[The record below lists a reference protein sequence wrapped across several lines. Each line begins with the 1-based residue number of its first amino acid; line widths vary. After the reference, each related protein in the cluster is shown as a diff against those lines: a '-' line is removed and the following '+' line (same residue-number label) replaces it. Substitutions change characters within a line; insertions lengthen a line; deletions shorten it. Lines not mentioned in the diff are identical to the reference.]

1 MSTQVKN
8 IAGLSMK
15 GGRNDRF
22 IFCLIEH
29 FPDQDRWFLKSL
41 LQSRDEEGRDG
52 DQAIRDWIEQFSL
65 KELVVDFPLS
75 EPACQT
81 CRLECPGAHACPDSS
96 VVFVKNSIEE
106 LIETDRQLQEKH
118 PKEYERRR
126 VQDLEIDPA
135 RDVLAKEAHHHL
147 LSRPFKRRLKKGYLP
162 YWNRP
167 IDFWIWSHYYDQLLE
182 LFNLS
187 FDSFG
192 TSSLMIQSRFTYL
205 KRHFPNTLKL
215 FESSIPILL
224 IELFRSGILQ
234 KRDLLGLNNL
244 ELGAEA
250 RLDIIKKIEKSCNLF
265 IYDRDLEALVENPR
279 AFDSFLLAVIGQNI
293 HLGHH
298 REVPEAFL
306 HGSQFV
312 VPSF

>member
-1 MSTQVKN
+1 MELKN

-29 FPDQDRWFLKSL
+29 YPDQDRWFLKSL

-52 DQAIRDWIEQFSL
+52 DQAIRDWIDQFHL

-75 EPACQT
+75 EPACQI
-81 CRLECPGAHACPDSS
+81 CKLDCPGVNQCPDPS
-96 VVFVKNSIEE
+96 VVFVRRAIDKILDED
-106 LIETDRQLQEKH
+106 LKLQQKH
-118 PKEYERRR
+118 PKEYERKRIE
-126 VQDLEIDPA
+126 DLEFNPRKDIM
-135 RDVLAKEAHHHL
+135 AKEAHHHL
-147 LSRPFKRRLKKGYLP
+147 LSRSFKRRLKKGYLP

-167 IDFWIWSHYYDQLLE
+167 IDFWIWRHYYDQLLE

-192 TSSLMIQSRFTYL
+192 STSLMIQSRFSYL

-215 FESSIPILL
+215 YESSIPVLL
-224 IELFRSGILQ
+224 IELFRAGILHKQ
-234 KRDLLGLNNL
+234 ELQGLNDL
-244 ELGAEA
+244 ELGAES
-250 RLDIIKKIEKSCNLF
+250 RLDIIRKIESSCNLF

-279 AFDSFLLAVIGQNI
+279 AFDSFLLAVVGQNI
-293 HLGHH
+293 HLN
-298 REVPEAFL
+298 RSRPIEKSYLEQ
-306 HGSQFV
+306 SSFV
-312 VPSF
+312 IPSFS